1 MKYGKQTGSSIL
13 PHSPKLKKKNMKLEF
28 RNYQNYNGE
37 KCLQILPC
45 INYWYKHLDPEYTN
59 AIFIG
64 WLWWGI
70 CIHFDK

>member
-1 MKYGKQTGSSIL
+1 MPTL
-13 PHSPKLKKKNMKLEF
+13 VHVLNMKLEF
-28 RNYQNYNGE
+28 RNYRDYNGE
-37 KCLQILPC
+37 KCLQVLPC

-59 AIFIG
+59 ALFIG

>member
-1 MKYGKQTGSSIL
+1 
-13 PHSPKLKKKNMKLEF
+13 MKLEF

-37 KCLQILPC
+37 KCFQLLPC

-59 AIFIG
+59 ALFIG

-70 CIHFDK
+70 CIHFDKQ

>member
-1 MKYGKQTGSSIL
+1 MT
-13 PHSPKLKKKNMKLEF
+13 LEI
-28 RNYQNYNGE
+28 RNYRDYKGE

-59 AIFIG
+59 ALFIG